1 MLRPAIPVAC
11 GVVRSYRL
19 ITEHGGDLG
28 QLRSSSRRWP
38 AGAVVT
44 LAAGG
49 EFVVVGMTEA
59 LAGDEVD
66 AYLVVRPRDEG

>member
-1 MLRPAIPVAC
+1 
-11 GVVRSYRL
+11 VRIYRL

-28 QLRSSSRRWP
+28 QLRASSRRWS
-38 AGAVVT
+38 AGEIVT

-49 EFVVVGMTEA
+49 AFVVVGLTEA

-66 AYLVVRPRDEG
+66 AYLIVRPRDEA